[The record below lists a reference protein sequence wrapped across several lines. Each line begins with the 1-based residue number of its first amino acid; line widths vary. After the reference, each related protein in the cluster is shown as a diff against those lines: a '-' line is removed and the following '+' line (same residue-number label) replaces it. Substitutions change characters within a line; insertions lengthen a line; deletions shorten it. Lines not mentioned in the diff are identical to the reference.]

1 MCPMILD
8 YLQKINTEL
17 IMLIKDNE
25 TNCKQQLEQIVM
37 MVKDL
42 KNRIK
47 EGTLATKLPD
57 SLTEHLK
64 LKDPGAK

>member
-25 TNCKQQLEQIVM
+25 TNCKQQLQQIVM

-42 KNRIK
+42 KCRIK
-47 EGTLATKLPD
+47 DGTLVAKLPD
-57 SLTEHLK
+57 SLNVHLK
-64 LKDPGAK
+64 LKETGDK